1 MTTKEFIKT
10 VKELGYEARIDDEWV
25 VIIYINK
32 TLATIFTKELYR
44 MSSYFPE
51 IDCAENAG
59 VLFALIFQYACT
71 PIKDRKEKEKKYYL
85 RHKWI
90 GNKRNYLIKP
100 KMECKSY
107 TFQNFD
113 NSHERPT
120 TERAKFT
127 EKEIEEI
134 KEKLNTNLEDFELV
148 EVENEN

>member
-1 MTTKEFIKT
+1 MTTKEFIKA
-10 VKELGYEARIDDEWV
+10 VRELGYETESCEDFIKIKYLGEQVA
-25 VIIYINK
+25 IIFQSDVYKVDTISINN
-32 TLATIFTKELYR
+32 
-44 MSSYFPE
+44 
-51 IDCAENAG
+51 NAG

-71 PIKDRKEKEKKYYL
+71 PIKDRKDKTRYYL

-90 GNKRNYLIKP
+90 SYKRNYLIKP
-100 KMECKSY
+100 KMERKSY

-113 NSHERPT
+113 NSYERPT

-134 KEKLNTNLEDFELV
+134 KQTFNTDLNDFEII

>member
-1 MTTKEFIKT
+1 MTTKEFIKA
-10 VKELGYEARIDDEWV
+10 VEELGYEAVDYGDSIEIEYIGEHMT
-25 VIIYINK
+25 IIFQSDVFKVDTVWLNNNWNK
-32 TLATIFTKELYR
+32 
-44 MSSYFPE
+44 
-51 IDCAENAG
+51 NAG
-59 VLFALIFQYACT
+59 TLFALIFQYACT

-113 NSHERPT
+113 NSYERPT

-148 EVENEN
+148 EVE